1 MKDLTNVKTVVG
13 EVVESLP
20 NTTFRVELDEDKKL
34 MLAYL
39 SGKMRKFRIKI
50 LIGDRVEIATDE
62 QREKGRITR
71 RL

>member
-1 MKDLTNVKTVVG
+1 MKDVTNLKTVVG
-13 EVVESLP
+13 EVTESLP
-20 NTTFRVELDEDKKL
+20 NTTFRVELDSDQKI

-50 LIGDRVEIATDE
+50 MIGDKVEVVTDE
-62 QREKGRITR
+62 AREKGRITR

>member
-1 MKDLTNVKTVVG
+1 MKDDPNTIVVVG
-13 EVVESLP
+13 SVTESLP
-20 NTTFRVELDEDKKL
+20 NATFRIELDDDHKI

-50 LIGDRVEIATDE
+50 VIGDRVEVVTDVS
-62 QREKGRITR
+62 REKGRITR